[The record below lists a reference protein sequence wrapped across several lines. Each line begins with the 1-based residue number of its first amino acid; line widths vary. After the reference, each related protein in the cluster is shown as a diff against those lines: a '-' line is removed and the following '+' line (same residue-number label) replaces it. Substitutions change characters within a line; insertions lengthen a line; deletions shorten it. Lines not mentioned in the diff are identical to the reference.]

1 MIATSVAVFSQQF
14 AAMAT
19 VQSIATVSQQVE
31 VLQPVQL
38 GSAIGMSMDTVDDE
52 IHHAPPS
59 ASQTRVSSML
69 GVEMLTAH
77 EQVPPLRMGHEREVV
92 MSSATVMRE
101 PGWMGTI
108 FSRWQLQSHRQ
119 RRSHTSQP
127 DSTAQQ
133 QPACIMLTG

>member
-1 MIATSVAVFSQQF
+1 MFSQQL
-14 AAMAT
+14 ARMAT
-19 VQSIATVSQQVE
+19 VQFIIVVAQQVDA
-31 VLQPVQL
+31 LQPVPL
-38 GSAIGMSMDTVDDE
+38 GSAIGILTDTVEDE

-59 ASQTRVSSML
+59 ASQTSVSVTVGTTRLML
-69 GVEMLTAH
+69 H
-77 EQVPPLRMGHEREVV
+77 EHVPPPDSAHDLFVV
-92 MSSATVMRE
+92 TLSATVMRE

-133 QPACIMLTG
+133 QPACIMLKV